1 MTGTPFLKRIGT
13 CSNNH
18 LSFQPDTDLIPP
30 SFHFS
35 FLYTLFM
42 ACDANFRLKLKN
54 RKLRDIDLS
63 PGWGYYVPEKEYYAH
78 LKDRIGD
85 TEVTSCNT
93 ICPPLSNVRPCLLI
107 QVNLCQ
113 SNLHAVDHANKR
125 STNYSASG
133 VGAAKCARHTFVM
146 PNGVGDLQRGEK
158 SVFPHCNIN
167 SRTKLTLTL

>member
-1 MTGTPFLKRIGT
+1 MCFSFHP
-13 CSNNH
+13 
-18 LSFQPDTDLIPP
+18 SFQANTDLTPS

-54 RKLRDIDLS
+54 RKLRDIDLA
-63 PGWGYYVPEKEYYAH
+63 PGWGYYVPEREYYAH

-85 TEVTSCNT
+85 VEVRSFNI
-93 ICPPLSNVRPCLLI
+93 ICCKLSDVHHTLL

-158 SVFPHCNIN
+158 SV
-167 SRTKLTLTL
+167 